1 MDNGRFS
8 NSFSLT
14 DEIAEIIR
22 ERILKGEYKIGEKI
36 KENQLATELRVSRT
50 PIREAFKQLEEE
62 GLMEYI
68 PNRGCFAKGF
78 TKQDMN
84 DIYSV
89 RKALEQLAVA
99 WAVERITDEEI
110 EQLKSQIDLMEFYTK
125 RLDTQKVLEL
135 NNKFHQT
142 IYGSTRSRFLSQILR
157 SYQDYVNQARRA
169 TVYGEDNLKAILAE
183 HRNILNA
190 IIAKDAAKTVALT
203 GEHLD
208 FSKARA
214 EDRWG
219 IK

>member
-1 MDNGRFS
+1 MDSGRFS

-89 RKALEQLAVA
+89 RKALEQLAVE
-99 WAVERITDEEI
+99 WAVERITEEEI

-125 RLDTQKVLEL
+125 RLDTKKVLEL

-157 SYQDYVNQARRA
+157 SYQDYVNQARKA
-169 TVYGEDNLKAILAE
+169 TVYGEDNLKAILSE
-183 HRNILNA
+183 HRAIMNA
-190 IIAKDAAKTVALT
+190 IIAKDANGAVELT
-203 GEHLD
+203 GKHLD
-208 FSKARA
+208 LSKARA